1 MTGILLQITQ
11 TSAVIADTVNQ
22 AANQVINQVAA
33 PVVTPKTEEA
43 ISIMDL
49 VIKGGWIMVPIL
61 ILSLITVFVFIERY
75 IAIKKSSRGE
85 SNFMNNIR
93 DFIVTDR
100 LDAALSFCKSTNSP
114 IARMTEKGLQ
124 RLGRPLNEIG
134 ESIEIVGKFEVYKL
148 EKNLAILAIVAGIAP
163 MFGFIGTIIGVIKIF
178 HDISIAGD
186 VSISSVSSGLYTK
199 MVSSASGLIVGI
211 VAFIC
216 YHWLNIMIEKL
227 VQKMEYNAMNFIDF
241 LQEPTR

>member
-1 MTGILLQITQ
+1 MIGIILQITQ
-11 TSAVIADTVNQ
+11 AATNVADTINRAAAQVVN
-22 AANQVINQVAA
+22 
-33 PVVTPKTEEA
+33 TPTGQPKEEA
-43 ISIMDL
+43 ISLINL
-49 VIKGGWIMVPIL
+49 IIKGGWIMIPIL
-61 ILSLITVFVFIERY
+61 ILSIITVYVFIERY
-75 IAIKKSSRGE
+75 IAIKKASRE
-85 SNFMNNIR
+85 EANFMNNIR
-93 DFIVTDR
+93 DFIVNDR
-100 LDAALSFCKSTNSP
+100 LDSAMALCKSTDSP
-114 IARMTEKGLQ
+114 IAHMTEKGLS
-124 RLGRPLNEIG
+124 RLGRPLKDIE

-186 VSISSVSSGLYTK
+186 VSISSVSSGLYAK

-211 VAFIC
+211 VAFVC
-216 YHWLNIMIEKL
+216 YHWLTIMIEKI

>member
-1 MTGILLQITQ
+1 MIGIILQITQ
-11 TSAVIADTVNQ
+11 SAATVADTVNK
-22 AANQVINQVAA
+22 AVNQVVNQ
-33 PVVTPKTEEA
+33 PVVQPKEEA
-43 ISIMDL
+43 ISIMNL
-49 VIKGGWIMVPIL
+49 VIKGGWIMIPIL

-75 IAIKKSSRGE
+75 IAIKRASRGE
-85 SNFMNNIR
+85 KNFMDKIR
-93 DFIVTDR
+93 DFIVNDR
-100 LDAALSFCKSTNSP
+100 LDSALSLCKSTNSP
-114 IARMTEKGLQ
+114 IARMTEKGLS

-216 YHWLNIMIEKL
+216 YHWLNIMIEKI

>member
-1 MTGILLQITQ
+1 MTGIILQITQ
-11 TSAVIADTVNQ
+11 TAVTVADTINHV
-22 AANQVINQVAA
+22 ANQVVNQ
-33 PVVTPKTEEA
+33 PITQPKEEA
-43 ISIMDL
+43 ISIMNL
-49 VIKGGWIMVPIL
+49 VVKGGWIMIPIV
-61 ILSLITVFVFIERY
+61 ILSLITVYVFIERY

-85 SNFMNNIR
+85 INFMDNIR
-93 DFIVTDR
+93 DFIVNDR
-100 LDAALSFCKSTNSP
+100 LDAALSLCKSTNSP
-114 IARMTEKGLQ
+114 TARMTEKGLQ

-178 HDISIAGD
+178 HDISLAGD

-216 YHWLNIMIEKL
+216 YHWLNIMIEKI

>member
-1 MTGILLQITQ
+1 MIGIILQITQ
-11 TSAVIADTVNQ
+11 AATTAADTINNVANQMVNQ
-22 AANQVINQVAA
+22 PTTQ
-33 PVVTPKTEEA
+33 PKEEA
-43 ISIMDL
+43 ITIMNL
-49 VIKGGWIMVPIL
+49 AIKGGWIMVPIVL
-61 ILSLITVFVFIERY
+61 LSLITVYVFIERY
-75 IAIKKSSRGE
+75 IAIKRASREE

-93 DFIVTDR
+93 DFIVNDR
-100 LDAALSFCKSTNSP
+100 LDSATSLCKSTDSP
-114 IARMTEKGLQ
+114 IARMTEKGLS
-124 RLGRPLNEIG
+124 RLGRPLKDIE

-148 EKNLAILAIVAGIAP
+148 EKNLAILAIIAGIAP

-186 VSISSVSSGLYTK
+186 VSISSVSAGLYTK

-211 VAFIC
+211 VAFVC
-216 YHWLNIMIEKL
+216 YHWLNIMIEKI

>member
-11 TSAVIADTVNQ
+11 TSAVVADTVNKVV
-22 AANQVINQVAA
+22 NQVVNQ
-33 PVVTPKTEEA
+33 PLIQPKEES
-43 ISIMDL
+43 ISIMNL
-49 VIKGGWIMVPIL
+49 IVKGGWIMIPIL
-61 ILSLITVFVFIERY
+61 ILSLITVYVFIERY
-75 IAIKKSSRGE
+75 IAIKRSTKNE

-100 LDAALSFCKSTNSP
+100 LDAAMSFCKSTNSP

-216 YHWLNIMIEKL
+216 YHWLNIMIEKI

>member
-1 MTGILLQITQ
+1 MTGIILQITQ
-11 TSAVIADTVNQ
+11 TSATVADT
-22 AANQVINQVAA
+22 INQV
-33 PVVTPKTEEA
+33 VNQVTTPAVAPKTEEA
-43 ISIMDL
+43 ITMMNL
-49 VIKGGWIMVPIL
+49 VIKGGWIMVPIVF
-61 ILSLITVFVFIERY
+61 LSLITVYVFIERY
-75 IAIKKSSRGE
+75 IAIKRASREE
-85 SNFMNNIR
+85 SNFMDNIR
-93 DFIVTDR
+93 DFITNDR
-100 LDAALSFCKSTNSP
+100 LDSAKSLCKSTNSP

-124 RLGRPLNEIG
+124 RLGRPLKDIE

-186 VSISSVSSGLYTK
+186 VSISSVSAGLYTK

-211 VAFIC
+211 VAFVC
-216 YHWLNIMIEKL
+216 YHWLSIMIEKI

>member
-1 MTGILLQITQ
+1 MQITQ
-11 TSAVIADTVNQ
+11 TSAVVADTVNKVV
-22 AANQVINQVAA
+22 NQVVNQPLVQ
-33 PVVTPKTEEA
+33 PKEES
-43 ISIMDL
+43 ISIMNL
-49 VIKGGWIMVPIL
+49 IVKGGWIMIPIL
-61 ILSLITVFVFIERY
+61 ILSLITVYVFIERY
-75 IAIKKSSRGE
+75 IAIKRSTKNE

-100 LDAALSFCKSTNSP
+100 LHAAMSFCKSTNSP

-216 YHWLNIMIEKL
+216 YHWLNIMIEKI

>member
-1 MTGILLQITQ
+1 MYGIILQISQ
-11 TSAVIADTVNQ
+11 TTTDVVDTVNQ
-22 AANQVINQVAA
+22 AASQIANQIQQ
-33 PVVTPKTEEA
+33 PKEEA
-43 ISIMDL
+43 ISIMSL
-49 VIKGGWIMVPIL
+49 AIKGGWIMIPIF
-61 ILSLITVFVFIERY
+61 ILSIITVYVFVERY
-75 IAIKKSSRGE
+75 IAIKKASREE

-93 DFIVTDR
+93 DFIVNDR
-100 LDAALSFCKSTNSP
+100 LDSANSLCKSTDSP

-124 RLGRPLNEIG
+124 RLGRPLKEIE

-186 VSISSVSSGLYTK
+186 VSISSVSAGLYTK

-211 VAFIC
+211 VAFVC
-216 YHWLNIMIEKL
+216 YHWLNIMIEKI

>member
-1 MTGILLQITQ
+1 M
-11 TSAVIADTVNQ
+11 N
-22 AANQVINQVAA
+22 
-33 PVVTPKTEEA
+33 
-43 ISIMDL
+43 L
-49 VIKGGWIMVPIL
+49 VIKGGWIMIPIL

-75 IAIKKSSRGE
+75 IAIKRASRGE
-85 SNFMNNIR
+85 KNFMDKIR
-93 DFIVTDR
+93 DFIVNDR
-100 LDAALSFCKSTNSP
+100 LDSALSLCKSTNSP
-114 IARMTEKGLQ
+114 IARMTEKGLS

-216 YHWLNIMIEKL
+216 YHWLNIMIEKI

>member
-11 TSAVIADTVNQ
+11 TSAVVADTVSKVV
-22 AANQVINQVAA
+22 NQVVNQ
-33 PVVTPKTEEA
+33 PVIQPKEES
-43 ISIMDL
+43 ISIMNL
-49 VIKGGWIMVPIL
+49 IVKGGWIMIPIL
-61 ILSLITVFVFIERY
+61 VLSLITVYVFIERY
-75 IAIKKSSRGE
+75 IAIKRSTKNE
-85 SNFMNNIR
+85 ANFMNNIR
-93 DFIVTDR
+93 DFIITDR
-100 LDAALSFCKSTNSP
+100 LDAAMSFCKSTNSP

-216 YHWLNIMIEKL
+216 YHWLNIMIEKI

>member
-1 MTGILLQITQ
+1 MTGLLLQITQ
-11 TSAVIADTVNQ
+11 TSAVVADTVNKVV
-22 AANQVINQVAA
+22 NQVVNQPLVQ
-33 PVVTPKTEEA
+33 PKEES
-43 ISIMDL
+43 ISIMNL
-49 VIKGGWIMVPIL
+49 IVKGGWIMIPIL
-61 ILSLITVFVFIERY
+61 ILSLITVYVFIERY
-75 IAIKKSSRGE
+75 IAIKRSTKNE

-100 LDAALSFCKSTNSP
+100 LDAAMSFCKSTNSP

-186 VSISSVSSGLYTK
+186 VSISSVSAGLYTK

-216 YHWLNIMIEKL
+216 YHWLNIMIEKI